1 MRFFELLICLFIF
14 ILVAWMLLGA
24 RPARRG
30 IRMLVILLFATLI
43 VHLNAEGA
51 RWQMVPAYLAASIGL
66 VWVLAGRPMA
76 VGSIR
81 WIVAGCLLLLVGTGV
96 LSFMLP
102 MFQLPRPT
110 GEYAVGT
117 RILYM
122 VDASRKD
129 EYGLAPTGHRELMV
143 QAWYPAQPAGERLAA
158 YRRREETSWF
168 SSYQSLLRTHSFL
181 DAAVRPAGAPYPVLI
196 FNPAWTSQR
205 TQSTF
210 LMEELASHGFVVVSI
225 DHTYYSGVVAFP
237 DGRVIDARFAPRLE
251 DFDHLT
257 VDQVDALG
265 DKYAQILAK
274 DDSFVLDQLQAL
286 NQDSAGPFFGRL
298 NMARVGVL
306 GHSIGG
312 AAAAEACFQDPR
324 IQAALS
330 LDGWIFGSVARNGL
344 AKPFMLIYEGL
355 YEEKWTPPFPA
366 SGTPFEQRSWQM
378 DRMDTARM
386 DATLHR
392 YGGYRLFIEGA
403 SHWNFTDRPLYTPIR
418 SWGYA
423 GTIAPQ
429 LAHQIINRYAVA
441 FFSHYLKGTPEPIIE
456 KLPDEYPETTFE
468 IWKSDLVNKA
478 VATR

>member
-1 MRFFELLICLFIF
+1 MWLS
-14 ILVAWMLLGA
+14 
-24 RPARRG
+24 
-30 IRMLVILLFATLI
+30 
-43 VHLNAEGA
+43 
-51 RWQMVPAYLAASIGL
+51 AS
-66 VWVLAGRPMA
+66 
-76 VGSIR
+76 
-81 WIVAGCLLLLVGTGV
+81 T
-96 LSFMLP
+96 
-102 MFQLPRPT
+102 
-110 GEYAVGT
+110 
-117 RILYM
+117 
-122 VDASRKD
+122 
-129 EYGLAPTGHRELMV
+129 
-143 QAWYPAQPAGERLAA
+143 
-158 YRRREETSWF
+158 
-168 SSYQSLLRTHSFL
+168 
-181 DAAVRPAGAPYPVLI
+181 
-196 FNPAWTSQR
+196 
-205 TQSTF
+205 
-210 LMEELASHGFVVVSI
+210 
-225 DHTYYSGVVAFP
+225 TYYSGVVAFP

-286 NQDSAGPFFGRL
+286 NQDSASPFFGRL
-298 NMARVGVL
+298 NMAHVGVL

-355 YEEKWTPPFPA
+355 YEEKLTPPFPA

-378 DRMDTARM
+378 DRLDTARM

-392 YGGYRLFIEGA
+392 YGGYRLFIDGA
-403 SHWNFTDRPLYTPIR
+403 SHWNFTET
-418 SWGYA
+418 
-423 GTIAPQ
+423 GTISRFVGGQGDVGRRNCPPQ

-468 IWKSDLVNKA
+468 IWKPDLVNKA